1 MSGQQLKA
9 LCEVLINIRYGHL
22 PLNDDIKKKWHKKK
36 DIIRQL
42 TGKKITQK
50 QRKVVIGK
58 EANLLTSTLKV
69 VLPLLKKKNN
79 NNNKV

>member
-1 MSGQQLKA
+1 MKA

-22 PLNDDIKKKWHKKK
+22 PLNDDVKKKWHKKR

-42 TGKKITQK
+42 TSKKITQK

-58 EANLLTSTLKV
+58 EANLLTTTLKV

-79 NNNKV
+79 KSKV